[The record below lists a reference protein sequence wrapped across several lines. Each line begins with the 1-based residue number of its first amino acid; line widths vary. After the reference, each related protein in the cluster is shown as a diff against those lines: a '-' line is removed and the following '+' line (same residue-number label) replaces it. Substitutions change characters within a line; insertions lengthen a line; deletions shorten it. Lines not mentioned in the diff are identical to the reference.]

1 MEIKDIKRCLARP
14 ALKLIAGGFR
24 PAGTDEESWLGTVFL
39 FGPDEIVPI
48 NKAGEQLLPYAQFYL
63 PGLPFNCPALAGVRV
78 LTLFVSDPFPEPWEP
93 MGNNWVIREYGPN
106 DVVVRKMLP
115 VEGSFL
121 KPFPLK
127 VESVAEDFPLWDGGG
142 VPSDLE
148 VEILKLER
156 AGEIQSYYD
165 LVTHTYD
172 HKIGGYPSFCQSGVD
187 PGEGFEFV
195 FQISSSA
202 KINLNVVDS
211 GSLMFWKNVATG
223 EWALYYDFY

>member
-1 MEIKDIKRCLARP
+1 MEIQEIKQRLARP

-24 PAGTDEESWLGTVFL
+24 PTGTDEESWLGNVFL
-39 FGPDEIVPI
+39 FRPDEVIPT
-48 NKAGEQLLPYAQFYL
+48 NEAGEQLLPYAQFYL
-63 PGLPFNCPALAGVRV
+63 PALPLRSPALEGVRV
-78 LTLFVSDPFPEPWEP
+78 LTVFVSNPFPEHFEP
-93 MGNNWVIREYGPN
+93 MGNNWLIREYGP
-106 DVVVRKMLP
+106 DEVLVRKVLP
-115 VEGSFL
+115 VTGAFL

-127 VESVAEDFPLWDGGG
+127 AEGVPEDFPLWDGGG

-148 VEILKLER
+148 DEILKLER

-165 LVTHTYD
+165 LATHTYE

-195 FQISSSA
+195 FQISSDA

-211 GSLMFWKNVATG
+211 GSLMFWKNTVTS
-223 EWALYYDFY
+223 EWVLYYDFY